1 MTTTYIAYRNGSD
14 NLERRIKLAL
24 ASFRK
29 SFNRW
34 PAAVVVPSSDVD
46 EAVGLMPGLGIKGLG
61 VRGSG
66 GCLVPEVW
74 LEVADSKNPAG

>member
-1 MTTTYIAYRNGSD
+1 MAMTTFIAYRNGTD
-14 NLERRIKLAL
+14 NLERRIRLAL

-29 SFNRW
+29 SFDRW
-34 PAAVVVPSSDVD
+34 PAAVVVPSSEVA
-46 EAVGLMPGLGIKGLG
+46 EAMGLVVGLGVGCE

-74 LEVADSKNPAG
+74 LEINENPAC